1 MCNGEIHELDDLAEA
16 ELERANDRLAGQGL
30 RVLGMAGARLAENG
44 PSPANGDLVWYG
56 IVAMIDPIRDGASEM
71 IAAFHR
77 AGINTVMITGDQ
89 SPTAYAVGT
98 ALNISG
104 DRPLEI
110 LDSSELTAVRGKV
123 LDAVA
128 RQVDVYSRVSPA
140 HKLKIVRAVQSDGRV
155 VGMTGDGINDGP
167 ALKAADIGI
176 AMGRSGTDIA
186 REVAD
191 VVLEE
196 DNLETLIK
204 AVRDGRA
211 TYTNIR
217 KSVNFFLATNF
228 SEVMVMSAAVLL
240 GIGFPLN
247 VMQLLW
253 INIISDIFPG
263 LALSME
269 APEPD
274 ILERPP
280 RPAGAPL
287 FDARDYR
294 RMTREA
300 LVMSAA
306 TLAAYGFGLARYGPG
321 ARAGALAFQ
330 SLTTGQLLHALNC
343 RRSGDDRR
351 RLPPNRY
358 LDVALGGSLA
368 MQAMTLV
375 LPPLR
380 RLLGIGTV
388 GLVDLAVIATASL
401 VPLGLNR
408 STRR

>member
-1 MCNGEIHELDDLAEA
+1 
-16 ELERANDRLAGQGL
+16 
-30 RVLGMAGARLAENG
+30 MAGARLAEND
-44 PSPANGDLVWYG
+44 PVPANGDLVWYG
-56 IVAMIDPIRDGASEM
+56 IVAMIDPIRDGAREM

-167 ALKAADIGI
+167 ALKAANIGI

-388 GLVDLAVIATASL
+388 GLVDLAVIAAASL

-408 STRR
+408 FTRR

>member
-1 MCNGEIHELDDLAEA
+1 
-16 ELERANDRLAGQGL
+16 
-30 RVLGMAGARLAENG
+30 
-44 PSPANGDLVWYG
+44 
-56 IVAMIDPIRDGASEM
+56 
-71 IAAFHR
+71 
-77 AGINTVMITGDQ
+77 
-89 SPTAYAVGT
+89 
-98 ALNISG
+98 
-104 DRPLEI
+104 
-110 LDSSELTAVRGKV
+110 
-123 LDAVA
+123 
-128 RQVDVYSRVSPA
+128 
-140 HKLKIVRAVQSDGRV
+140 
-155 VGMTGDGINDGP
+155 MTGDGINDGP

-191 VVLEE
+191 MVLEE
-196 DNLETLIK
+196 DNLETLVK

-388 GLVDLAVIATASL
+388 GLVDLAVIAAASL

-408 STRR
+408 FTRR